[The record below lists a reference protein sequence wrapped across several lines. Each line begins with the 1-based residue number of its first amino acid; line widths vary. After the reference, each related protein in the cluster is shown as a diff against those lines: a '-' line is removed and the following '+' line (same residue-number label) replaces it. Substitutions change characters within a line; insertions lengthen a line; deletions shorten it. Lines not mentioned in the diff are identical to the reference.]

1 MINNIKKLLLII
13 FVAACSN
20 VSAQGI
26 FIASNENINI
36 INGQM
41 SIFSDVV
48 NNGNFS
54 TAGGTIVNFNGST
67 WQNGLTANFPLL
79 NNGGV
84 FVFDNNNAFGSGYLK
99 QQIINGGFNV
109 ATKSGPGFPSL
120 KINNMAGVKSIG
132 FTDVQ
137 IKKQLDFANGKYFAN
152 GNNLFIGDTI
162 EGAGL
167 ITNYTDKKYVVLDNT
182 LNGAFLFISSILPNN
197 VTVFPVGADSIYYTP
212 ASVTNQGLKQDF
224 KVRSYNAVFEK
235 ATSGS
240 WGNPNF
246 VQTTWNIGKTIL
258 DSSLV
263 TVSLQHPV
271 ALEGAAFAS
280 NRENSFV
287 TRYKTQYQKWDTVP
301 VTTSLSNNTV
311 TKATPGTLTTGQ
323 IVPNAYVNTRIFTT
337 KLGTNEYFSKTSELA
352 SICLAKNLDS
362 ATKQVDGSFNLNFTF
377 LVKNTGSSILNAVL
391 VSDNLQSVF
400 PAGVEIKKLK
410 LTATGN
416 LKVNTNYT
424 GLGADTSFLLNT
436 SSLLPGKVD
445 TITLLVNAD
454 FHKISGTF
462 YNTAIANGTINAG
475 SSNANSMIVGSV
487 NGLNF
492 TNNQSS
498 TPIVVPAATNGVLI
512 PGGFSPNRDG
522 INDLFVVGN
531 TINYNIKLEVFN
543 RWGNLVYESKGYY
556 QNNWDGTNNQSNSF
570 MNESIL
576 DGTYYYII
584 QVFDKVTG
592 QLVEKPI
599 GFITIKR
606 D

>member
-152 GNNLFIGDTI
+152 GNNIYVGDAST
-162 EGAGL
+162 GVGS
-167 ITNYTDKKYVVLDNT
+167 ITNYTDKKYIVLDNT
-182 LNGAFLFISSILPNN
+182 LNGAFLYLAALAPNF
-197 VTVFPVGADSIYYTP
+197 VAMFPIGADSINYTP
-212 ASVTNQGLKQDF
+212 ACILHKGATQEF
-224 KVRSYNAVFEK
+224 KARAFNAVFDK
-235 ATSGS
+235 AVSGN

-246 VQTTWNIGKTIL
+246 VQTTWNIGKAIVDT
-258 DSSLV
+258 SLV
-263 TVSLQHPV
+263 TILLQHP
-271 ALEGAAFAS
+271 ASLEGNVFAS
-280 NRENSFV
+280 NRDNSFV
-287 TRYKTQYQKWDTVP
+287 TRYKSQYQKWDTVP
-301 VTTSLSNNTV
+301 VITSLSNNTI
-311 TKATPGTLTTGQ
+311 TKATSGTLTTGQ
-323 IVPNAYVNTRIFTT
+323 IVPNTFVNTRIFTT
-337 KLGTNEYFSKTSELA
+337 NLGANEYFSKTTELA
-352 SICLAKNLDS
+352 SIGLTKNLDS
-362 ATKQVDGSFNLNFTF
+362 VTKQVDGSFNLNFTF
-377 LVKNTGSSILNAVL
+377 LVKNTGSSLLNTVL

-436 SSLLPGKVD
+436 SSLVPGKVD

-475 SSNANSMIVGSV
+475 SSNANSMIVSSL
-487 NGLNF
+487 NGLSF

-498 TPIVVPAATNGVLI
+498 TPIVIPAATNGVFI

-522 INDLFVVGN
+522 INDLFVLGN
-531 TINYNIKLEVFN
+531 TINYNIKLEVYN
-543 RWGNLVYESKGYY
+543 RWGNKVYESKGFY
-556 QNNWDGTNNQSNSF
+556 QNNWDGSNNQNNSF
-570 MNESIL
+570 VNEEIV

-584 QVFDKVTG
+584 QVYDKETG
-592 QLVEKPI
+592 ALIEKPI